1 MTRRIYKKPKAFKV
15 FLYCLRRVL
24 WDPSFVATFFAFSLL
39 FALFLYF
46 AVSSPK
52 PNGPAE
58 AYDLEKIL
66 RKIASYQ
73 SLPSSEENAKALS
86 YLCFLRDHP
95 MSTGNYAIYGF
106 EGVFGERVLTQETAF
121 RFLLY
126 LPVFLLPL
134 NLLSAYALFGGEG
147 ANNDAKN
154 LSQAMLTPGNVRR
167 GKMLFHLV
175 FSLLLYIAFSSLSFV
190 LQRKGLVM
198 YFTKGNAELTDSLKF
213 LYFVYFDGFLATLL
227 FYSYSL
233 FLAKRI
239 SSPIDFGIASGLSF
253 FLFFGFTFFAWAG
266 QLPFQEYVLLTF
278 GSFEVVS
285 NPLVL
290 LYRYIPALL
299 VSALFLFL
307 FRLRSEKKS

>member
-1 MTRRIYKKPKAFKV
+1 MTRRIYKKPKALKV

-24 WDPSFVATFFAFSLL
+24 WDPSFIAAFFALSLL

-46 AVSSPK
+46 VVSSPK

-66 RKIASYQ
+66 RQIATYQ
-73 SLPSSEENAKALS
+73 SMPSSVENDRGLS

-95 MSTGNYAIYGF
+95 TSTGNYAIYGF
-106 EGVFGERVLTQETAF
+106 DGLFGERILNQEVAF

-134 NLLSAYALFGGEG
+134 NLISSYALFGGEG
-147 ANNDAKN
+147 ASNDAKN
-154 LSQAMLTPGNVRR
+154 LSQAMLTPNDVRH
-167 GKMLFHLV
+167 GKMLFHLA
-175 FSLLLYIAFSSLSFV
+175 FSLLLYVAFSSLSFI
-190 LQRKGLVM
+190 LQRKGVVLH
-198 YFTKGNAELTDSLKF
+198 FGKDGIEATDSLKF

-239 SSPIDFGIASGLSF
+239 SSPIDFGIASGISF
-253 FLFFGFTFFAWAG
+253 FLCFGFAFFAWAG
-266 QLPFQEYVLLTF
+266 QLPFLEYVLLTL
-278 GSFEVVS
+278 GCLKAVS
-285 NPLVL
+285 SPVVL
-290 LYRYIPALL
+290 LYRYFPALGI
-299 VSALFLFL
+299 SALFLLL